1 MLLGNIKNR
10 EILSKNVLSG
20 HLHHCLIFE
29 GPTGIGRK
37 DTAYWLAKIVNC
49 ENPTESSLSGHMILE
64 PCQDCWQCRMITSK
78 EHPDI
83 IEINHDPE
91 KKSQIISIRQV
102 NELIENMH
110 YHMSQAKNR
119 VVIFEPFEDINNT
132 AANALLKTLEEPPN
146 NTYFVLICKSAHQL
160 LITIRSR
167 SQRLRFVPLTSMI
180 EKKIVRQNIRTCI
193 EMEMGLT
200 ELPSQQKSVK
210 KSTGGAGKSKRS
222 SSETHI
228 DFQDEEQILY
238 CIEKILRLSDGCP
251 QRAYR
256 LTENHLEEFF
266 LIEQL
271 KMHLLRAMG
280 GTQSQRH
287 EFIKGNAQHL
297 SYLLDLLDQFIRDLL
312 YFHSISHQLI
322 TEGEVPMSCSVVD
335 IFLEKNFE
343 QHLYQFD
350 SLDTISRWSTKVNYG
365 KIWRFYERI
374 QQARY
379 SSTINVNA
387 RLLLDGLLSEFEAM
401 LIKSGY

>member
-1 MLLGNIKNR
+1 MLLGNVKNR

-49 ENPTESSLSGHMILE
+49 DNPSKSSISGHMILE
-64 PCQDCWQCRMITSK
+64 PCQECWQCRMIASR

-167 SQRLRFVPLTSMI
+167 SQRLRFVPLTSTI

-200 ELPSQQKSVK
+200 ESFSQQKSMK
-210 KSTGGAGKSKRS
+210 KSTSGSRKSKQS
-222 SSETHI
+222 STDSQI
-228 DFQDEEQILY
+228 DFDDEDQVRY
-238 CIEKILRLSDGCP
+238 CIEKIIRLSDGCP
-251 QRAYR
+251 QRAYK

-271 KMHLLRAMG
+271 KMQLLRAMG
-280 GTQSQRH
+280 GTQSLRH
-287 EFIKGNAQHL
+287 QFIKDNSQHL
-297 SYLLDLLDQFIRDLL
+297 SHLLDLLDQLIRDLL
-312 YFHSISHQLI
+312 YFYSISHQLI
-322 TEGEVPMSCSVVD
+322 TEGDVPINRSAVD
-335 IFLEKNFE
+335 IFLEKDFD

-350 SLDTISRWSTKVNYG
+350 SLDIISRWSTKVNYG

-379 SSTINVNA
+379 KTTINVNA

-401 LIKSGY
+401 LIQSGY